1 MLPPTF
7 PLFRPRSLLV
17 FVNPYSGARRA
28 RHVWERQVLPVFT
41 RARIKVH
48 AVETTKQVC
57 GRCRWCVGVR

>member
-1 MLPPTF
+1 MIAVMLSATF
-7 PLFRPRSLLV
+7 PARPRSLLV

-28 RHVWERQVLPVFT
+28 RHVWERQVLPVFK

-57 GRCRWCVGVR
+57 VRGVM